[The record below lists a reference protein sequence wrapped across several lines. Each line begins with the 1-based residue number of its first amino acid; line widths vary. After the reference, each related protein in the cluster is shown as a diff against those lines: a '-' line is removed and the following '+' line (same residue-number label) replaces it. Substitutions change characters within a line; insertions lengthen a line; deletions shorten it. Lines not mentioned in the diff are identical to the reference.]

1 MLKREIT
8 GELLASAAEY
18 PVVTILGP
26 RQSGKTTLAR
36 MSFPGKP
43 WVSLEDPDVRM
54 AAEADPRGFLGQ
66 FPDGVILDEVQRLP
80 LLLSYLQG
88 IVDRSGGK
96 GRFILTGSHQPQLHE
111 AVSQSLAG
119 RTAVLT
125 LWPFSLA
132 ELRQYGVVDDP
143 YEFIVRGCYPRVHEE
158 KLEARR
164 FYNGYLQTYVERDVR
179 ALIQLRDLSLFQKFL
194 VLLAG
199 RTGQVVNMA
208 SLASDVG
215 VSAPTLR
222 QWLSVL
228 KASYLVFEL
237 APWFEN
243 IGKRVIKSP
252 KVYFADVGLAAFLL
266 GIHTAEQARR
276 DPLRGLLYENLI
288 VADTLKKL
296 CNAGRRAEVY
306 FYRDTHGNE
315 VDLLIRQERSLIP
328 VEIKSAKT
336 FSPDFV
342 KGIERFREVAGG
354 SVGDGFVLYDGE
366 QDFQVRAVQVTNPL
380 RSEGWLPLA

>member
-1 MLKREIT
+1 MLKRRIT
-8 GELLASAAEY
+8 QELLASAAEY

-36 MSFPGKP
+36 MTFPDKP

-54 AAEADPRGFLGQ
+54 AAQADPRGFLGQ
-66 FPDGVILDEVQRLP
+66 FPDGAILDEVQRLP
-80 LLLSYLQG
+80 TILSYLQG
-88 IVDRSGGK
+88 IVDRQGGA
-96 GRFILTGSHQPQLHE
+96 GRFILTGSHQPQLQE

-132 ELRQYGVVDDP
+132 ELRHYGVPDDP
-143 YEFIVRGCYPRVHEE
+143 YALIVRGSYPRVHEA
-158 KLEARR
+158 KLDPRR

-179 ALIQLRDLSLFQKFL
+179 ALIQLRDLAAFQKFL

-199 RTGQVVNMA
+199 RTGQLVNMA
-208 SLASDVG
+208 SLSNDVG

-228 KASYLVFEL
+228 KASFLVFEL

-252 KVYFADVGLAAFLL
+252 KLYFADVGLAAFLL
-266 GIHTAEQARR
+266 GIHTPEQAGR
-276 DPLRGLLYENLI
+276 DPLRGQLYENLI
-288 VADTLKKL
+288 VADVMKNL
-296 CNAGRRAEVY
+296 CNAGRRAELY
-306 FYRDTHGNE
+306 FYRDSHGNE
-315 VDLLIRQERSLIP
+315 VDLLIAQERRLIP

-336 FSPDFV
+336 FTPDFA
-342 KGIERFREVAGG
+342 KSIQRLRALAGER
-354 SVGDGFVLYDGE
+354 VGDGFVLYDGE
-366 QDFQVRAVQVTNPL
+366 QAFEVQGVRTANPL
-380 RSEGWLPLA
+380 RSEDYLPLR